1 MIIRVS
7 CDFVVIRAR
16 SSSAGTSVDIEDYV
30 KSSRGGGQ
38 AKQKTSLNPQ
48 KKNLNLYWQER
59 LQQEQREKAGAICT
73 ASLSSLSKTALESKS
88 EFKRQCPITFTPLSP
103 CDLIGSAFT

>member
-1 MIIRVS
+1 MLVQVLISRITLKVVEGGDKQSKKHHLIR
-7 CDFVVIRAR
+7 
-16 SSSAGTSVDIEDYV
+16 
-30 KSSRGGGQ
+30 
-38 AKQKTSLNPQ
+38 
-48 KKNLNLYWQER
+48 KKKILNLYWQER